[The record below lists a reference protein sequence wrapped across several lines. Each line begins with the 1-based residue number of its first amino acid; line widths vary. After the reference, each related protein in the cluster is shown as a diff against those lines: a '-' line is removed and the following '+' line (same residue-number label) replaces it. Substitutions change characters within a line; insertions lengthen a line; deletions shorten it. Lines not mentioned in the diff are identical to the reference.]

1 MEVRDA
7 VEADAGR
14 LAALAD
20 TPAETMRNLIHDR
33 TVRVAEDDEIVGFV
47 SFDARRD
54 AVHVTQ
60 FEGTTEATERLLDE
74 PVRFARNEGM
84 PAELLVEES
93 REELKRAAA
102 SAGFQEVGAGPHFDG
117 APTVKFRLE
126 PSLRSDGR

>member
-7 VEADAGR
+7 VEADAPR

-20 TPAETMRNLIHDR
+20 APAETMGNLIHDR
-33 TVRVAEDDEIVGFV
+33 TVRVAEEGKIVGFV

-60 FEGTTEATERLLDE
+60 FDGTGEAAARLLRE

-93 REELKRAAA
+93 RTALRDAAT
-102 SAGFQEVGAGPHFDG
+102 SAGFREVGSGPRFDG

-126 PSLRSDGR
+126 S

>member
-20 TPAETMRNLIHDR
+20 APAETMRNLIHDR
-33 TVRVAEDDEIVGFV
+33 TVRVADESGDITGFV

-54 AVHVTQ
+54 TVHVSQ
-60 FEGTTEATERLLDE
+60 FDGEERAVERLLDE

-84 PAELLVEES
+84 AAELLIEES
-93 REELKRAAA
+93 REDLKRAATD
-102 SAGFQEVGAGPHFDG
+102 AGFGKSGSGPRFDG
-117 APTVKFRLE
+117 ARTVKFRVE
-126 PSLRSDGR
+126 S